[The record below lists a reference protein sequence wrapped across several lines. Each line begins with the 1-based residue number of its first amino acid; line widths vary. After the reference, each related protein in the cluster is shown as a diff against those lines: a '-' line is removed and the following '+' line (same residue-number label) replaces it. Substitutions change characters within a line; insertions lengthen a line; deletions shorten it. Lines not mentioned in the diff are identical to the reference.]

1 MKLKFIIFSI
11 LLLFLTALADNG
23 AAKSEKI
30 SNWKSFSLPDKT
42 SRQSKMLVGWNGRRL
57 VVKLKPKAGEGGYSL
72 AKRVLVPEYRSLK
85 TIRKYS
91 KTRNLYKHRYITFP
105 LKVINGDI
113 RSSALKAS
121 FFNDKATHKYWQH
134 HVTYKWETT
143 SMIAGLFTKKGI
155 KAGNLV
161 RFNKMRRNG
170 NVLQIGDIIKIPWK
184 WISPELKLRQ
194 FAVKPPLKLKQDK
207 SGKLFA
213 QYQMQTGD
221 TLYSSVVIRFTG
233 RLLNDEVNQ
242 IANQLLKLNNI
253 SEARLIQN
261 RQKIKIPLELLSEEY
276 IGSKKNENLPRNISS
291 TCLLYTSPSPRDS

>member
-1 MKLKFIIFSI
+1 MC
-11 LLLFLTALADNG
+11 
-23 AAKSEKI
+23 
-30 SNWKSFSLPDKT
+30 
-42 SRQSKMLVGWNGRRL
+42 
-57 VVKLKPKAGEGGYSL
+57 
-72 AKRVLVPEYRSLK
+72 
-85 TIRKYS
+85 IRD
-91 KTRNLYKHRYITFP
+91 RYIAFP

-184 WISPELKLRQ
+184 WIGSELKLRQ

-242 IANQLLKLNNI
+242 MSNK
-253 SEARLIQN
+253 
-261 RQKIKIPLELLSEEY
+261 
-276 IGSKKNENLPRNISS
+276 
-291 TCLLYTSPSPRDS
+291 

>member
-1 MKLKFIIFSI
+1 
-11 LLLFLTALADNG
+11 
-23 AAKSEKI
+23 
-30 SNWKSFSLPDKT
+30 
-42 SRQSKMLVGWNGRRL
+42 MLVGWNGKRL

-121 FFNDKATHKYWQH
+121 FFNDKAEHKYWQH

-170 NVLQIGDIIKIPWK
+170 NVLQIGEIIKIPWK
-184 WISPELKLRQ
+184 WISPELKLRE

-261 RQKIKIPLELLSEEY
+261 RQKIKIPLELLSEDY
-276 IGSKKNENLPRNISS
+276 LGSKNDEKLSRNISS
-291 TCLLYTSPSPRDS
+291 TTKNAEKIEAQKINSLKSVPKDKNCLLYTSPSPRDATLSRMPASA